1 MLRTPAKIAALIIA
15 GCVMFTG
22 CNKASSPS
30 PTPTATPQISN
41 MSGDYTGTV
50 TDSSGT
56 KNTGTVNAGLLAQ
69 QGSDAGGVLV
79 STQAGGPL
87 NLAMSLNITSSNAVT
102 GSMVADYA
110 DQTTCTY
117 SVAGTYHNTGTP
129 PVTLDGSYTAVTGC
143 TGVSG
148 TFALTQQCA
157 DTVTPSDRRVMNV
170 PAAC

>member
-1 MLRTPAKIAALIIA
+1 
-15 GCVMFTG
+15 
-22 CNKASSPS
+22 S

-50 TDSSGT
+50 TDSGGGT
-56 KNTGTVNAGLLAQ
+56 RNSGTVNSGLLAQ
-69 QGSDAGGVLV
+69 QGSNAGGVIV
-79 STQAGGPL
+79 STQSGGPL
-87 NLAMSLNITSSNAVT
+87 NLAMSLNVSSSNAVT

-117 SVAGTYHNTGTP
+117 SVTGTYTNTGTP
-129 PVTLDGSYTAVTGC
+129 PATLNGSYTAVTGC
-143 TGVSG
+143 TGVTG
-148 TFALTQQCA
+148 TFALTQQCT